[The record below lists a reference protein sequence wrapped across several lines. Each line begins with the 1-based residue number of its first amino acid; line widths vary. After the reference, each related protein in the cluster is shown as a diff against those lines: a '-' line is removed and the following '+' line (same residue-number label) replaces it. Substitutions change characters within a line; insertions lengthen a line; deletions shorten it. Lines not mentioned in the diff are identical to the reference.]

1 MIEDLASYVPAQGC
15 IASRNLG
22 DPQRALLHYFAAI
35 RTVREETDAHADDE
49 CNALLVQ
56 YGSVAGA
63 PPSLPGYRVSW
74 EGGRRGDATE
84 RYVLYV
90 RDRAS

>member
-35 RTVREETDAHADDE
+35 RTVREETDEHADDE

-56 YGSVAGA
+56 YGTLAGA